1 MSGAGI
7 ISSRTNEPLD
17 ALVAHIGVTFPSLS
31 IDVSF
36 SIGRGER
43 IGLVGANGSGKTTI
57 LRAIAGLQPIDTG
70 VVRINDRVVD
80 DPSARILLAPQARRV
95 AMVFQDYRLFPH
107 LSAVDNVA
115 FGLRQHG
122 IHRRAAQTLA
132 MAWLGRVGLIDHA
145 HHRPAALSGG
155 QAQRVALARALATEP
170 DVLLLDE
177 PLAAIDAS
185 SRATLRN
192 EIAQHLG
199 GFTGPTIVVSHQPD
213 DIAAL
218 TTRIITV
225 DRGRVLSAPDRPTE
239 PPDRG

>member
-1 MSGAGI
+1 M
-7 ISSRTNEPLD
+7 D
-17 ALVAHIGVTFPSLS
+17 ALVADIGVTFPSLS

-57 LRAIAGLQPIDTG
+57 LRTIAGLHPIDTG
-70 VVRINDRVVD
+70 VIRISGRVAD

-115 FGLRQHG
+115 FGLQQRG
-122 IHRRAAQTLA
+122 IHRREAHRLA
-132 MAWLGRVGLIDHA
+132 MGWLERVGLMDHA
-145 HHRPAALSGG
+145 YHRPAALSGG

-170 DVLLLDE
+170 EVLLLDE

-185 SRATLRN
+185 SRATLRT
-192 EIAQHLG
+192 EIAQHLA
-199 GFTGPTIVVSHQPD
+199 GFAGATIVVSHQPD

-218 TTRIITV
+218 TTRIITI
-225 DRGRVLSAPDRPTE
+225 DRGRILSAPDRPTG
-239 PPDRG
+239 PPGCG